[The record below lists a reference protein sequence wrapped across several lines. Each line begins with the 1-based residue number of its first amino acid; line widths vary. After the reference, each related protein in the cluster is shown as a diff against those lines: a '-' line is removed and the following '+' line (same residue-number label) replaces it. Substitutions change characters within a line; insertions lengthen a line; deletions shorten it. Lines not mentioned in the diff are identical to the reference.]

1 MLRGFRW
8 FALAAV
14 VAIAALVGPT
24 VALADSCDPSVT
36 SIYYECTPTAKGPSH
51 PKHPAT
57 PPAPKPYVPT
67 PYVPPAKVGP
77 THQQVSHAAKHA
89 VRVVGGAF
97 QAVQKRFSYPH
108 HAGAIADPVLAS
120 APAKQSSLGSAFDLG
135 VGPMILFALLAGT
148 VLVLLGTGGVRSWRN
163 RHRV

>member
-1 MLRGFRW
+1 
-8 FALAAV
+8 
-14 VAIAALVGPT
+14 
-24 VALADSCDPSVT
+24 VT

-51 PKHPAT
+51 PEHHAT
-57 PPAPKPYVPT
+57 PPASKPPPV
-67 PYVPPAKVGP
+67 VPPVVVPPVNVGP

-89 VRVVGGAF
+89 VRVVAGAF

-120 APAKQSSLGSAFDLG
+120 APANQSSLGSAFDLG